1 MVLEKKIKS
10 LKAKRLNL
18 LGQAKKEADRLEK
31 EFEAAR
37 ARSKRPL
44 IEEVKT
50 WGGRYYA
57 KVGPL
62 LKQAKEYQRAIE
74 LLK

>member
-1 MVLEKKIKS
+1 MTIEQKIKV
-10 LKAKRLNL
+10 LKAQRANI
-18 LGQAKKEADRLEK
+18 LGRAKKETLLLEE
-31 EFEAAR
+31 EFKAAQAAR
-37 ARSKRPL
+37 KRPL
-44 IEEVKT
+44 IEELRI

-62 LKQAKEYQRAIE
+62 LKQAKEYQKAIE